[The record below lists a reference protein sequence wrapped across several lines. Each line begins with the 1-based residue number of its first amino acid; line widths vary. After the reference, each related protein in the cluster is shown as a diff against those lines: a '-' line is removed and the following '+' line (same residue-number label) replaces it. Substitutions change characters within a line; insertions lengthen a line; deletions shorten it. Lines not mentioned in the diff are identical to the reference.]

1 MNKIILTALVPFAVM
16 APLAGAAASTP
27 VAQATVATPTNATIV
42 AGSGTSLT
50 YNELYTESNWQRV
63 QLSPEVQAQ
72 LGRLTGLQLNVAG
85 LPGNVSVAISSK
97 SGPVGTVGLNIT
109 RTDKTIGVHQ
119 TGIFTLTSPTTG
131 ESYTFQA
138 TVTGSGR

>member
-1 MNKIILTALVPFAVM
+1 MNKIMLTALVSFAVLS
-16 APLAGAAASTP
+16 PLAGASAAL
-27 VAQATVATPTNATIV
+27 ATVATPTNVTIV
-42 AGSGTSLT
+42 AGSGASLT
-50 YNELYTESNWQRV
+50 YDELYTESNWQRV
-63 QLSPEVQAQ
+63 LLSPEVQAR

-119 TGIFTLTSPTTG
+119 TGTFTLTSPTTG
-131 ESYTFQA
+131 ERYTFQA

>member
-1 MNKIILTALVPFAVM
+1 MNKIILTALVPFAVLS
-16 APLAGAAASTP
+16 PLASASASVPAAT
-27 VAQATVATPTNATIV
+27 ATSATIV

-63 QLSPEVQAQ
+63 QLSPEVLSR
-72 LGRLTGLQLNVAG
+72 LGRLTGLQLHVAG

-119 TGIFTLTSPTTG
+119 TGTFTLTSPATG
-131 ESYTFQA
+131 ESYTFRA